1 MLPKVVIDAQKA
13 ARALKAAEK
22 AAENARAAS
31 KLARPEQ
38 VARIGSARAAVSE
51 GIETIFSAWENPT
64 ARLGREELAGLK
76 ASMKELKKLDK
87 MLSGTP
93 RQQEFALQMFQGLV
107 EGDSPAGKSIGLE
120 RLKQGVRVDKD
131 SPWWKLGEDGKD
143 LFDRYRQLRAR
154 AEASG
159 DEMTAAALEEIEE
172 GVREG
177 SPTATEI
184 QGALDDLERDL
195 MMEELYAQIGSAVT
209 WVGREAVRW

>member
-22 AAENARAAS
+22 AAANVKAAS
-31 KLARPEQ
+31 RLAKVEQ
-38 VARIGSARAAVSE
+38 AVKFGSAITAVKE
-51 GIETIFSAWENPT
+51 GMESIFTEWENPSG
-64 ARLGREELAGLK
+64 RLGREELAGLK

-87 MLSGTP
+87 MFSGTP
-93 RQQEFALQMFQGLV
+93 RQQEYALQMFQGLFG
-107 EGDSPAGKSIGLE
+107 GDSPAGKSIGLE

-131 SPWWKLGEDGKD
+131 SPWWKLGEDGDD
-143 LFDRYRQLRAR
+143 LFQRYRQMRSR

-172 GVREG
+172 SVREG
-177 SPTATEI
+177 SPTAPEVKD
-184 QGALDDLERDL
+184 ALDDLERDL

-209 WVGREAVRW
+209 WVGREAARW